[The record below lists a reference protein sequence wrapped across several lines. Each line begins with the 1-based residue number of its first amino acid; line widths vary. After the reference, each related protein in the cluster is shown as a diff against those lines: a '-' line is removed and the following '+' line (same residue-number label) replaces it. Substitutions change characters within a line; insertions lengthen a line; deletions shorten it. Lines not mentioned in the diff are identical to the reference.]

1 MYTLKDKES
10 MGVSMNLYMTF
21 EKMKALKQLIF
32 GDTKTRLWIIFPM
45 FLDLQIFKNCYFC

>member
-32 GDTKTRLWIIFPM
+32 GDTKTRP
-45 FLDLQIFKNCYFC
+45 